1 LLVES
6 APVDGVGLV
15 FCDVFLFRGGS
26 ACFWLMQ
33 LDLVSLKGN
42 SVSSGRFWGV
52 YGFSMSLGSPS
63 GFGSVRHIYFCSCF
77 KVALSAY
84 LHCCQPSSCP
94 WNYCQ
99 CFCSQVPPCTAGLSL
114 LVKGLVWI
122 FSQFPDHALCVTRV
136 LCGLPSAP

>member
-1 LLVES
+1 M
-6 APVDGVGLV
+6 DGVGLV